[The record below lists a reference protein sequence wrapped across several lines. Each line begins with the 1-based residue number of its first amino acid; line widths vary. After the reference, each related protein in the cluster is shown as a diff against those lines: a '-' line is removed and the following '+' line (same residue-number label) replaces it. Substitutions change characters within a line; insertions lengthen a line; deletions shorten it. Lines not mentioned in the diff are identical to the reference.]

1 MTKGR
6 ILYIAA
12 IIVLLIPVALWRIL
26 TPFNSDSNAYRQTH
40 IELGGVTVTADIADT
55 EPVRQLGLSGREG
68 LSEDKAMLFVF
79 QDDGEHSFWMKDM
92 LFPIDII
99 WLSSEKRVVY
109 IAKNATPESFPSSF
123 VPNVPSRY
131 VIEVAAGFTDRH
143 NISVGTQVSF

>member
-40 IELGGVTVTADIADT
+40 IELGAMTVTADIADT
-55 EPVRQLGLSGREG
+55 EPVRQLGLSGRDG
-68 LSEDKAMLFVF
+68 LAEDKAMLFIF
-79 QDDGEHSFWMKDM
+79 QDDGEHPFWMKDM

-109 IAKNATPESFPSSF
+109 IAKNAAPESYPSSF

-131 VIEVAAGFTDRH
+131 VIEVAAGFTDRQ
-143 NISVGTQVSF
+143 NISVGTQVTF